1 MNSVIM
7 MMIGVSVVVFF
18 IALGA
23 FLWAVRNKQFDDEYK
38 FTTLNDSEEAL
49 QDAIKLEQRKKK
61 ALSERGNLP
70 RSNKNKV

>member
-7 MMIGVSVVVFF
+7 MMIAVSVFVFF

-49 QDAIKLEQRKKK
+49 QDAIKLEERKKK
-61 ALSERGNLP
+61 AL
-70 RSNKNKV
+70 KDKKK

>member
-7 MMIGVSVVVFF
+7 MMIAVSIFVFF
-18 IALGA
+18 IALTA
-23 FLWAVRNKQFDDEYK
+23 FLWAVKNKQFDDEYK

-61 ALSERGNLP
+61 ALQDKSL
-70 RSNKNKV
+70 S

>member
-18 IALGA
+18 IALSA

-61 ALSERGNLP
+61 ALSERSG
-70 RSNKNKV
+70 

>member
-7 MMIGVSVVVFF
+7 MMMGVSIFIFF

-23 FLWAVRNKQFDDEYK
+23 FLWAVRNKQFDNEYK

-49 QDAIKLEQRKKK
+49 QDAIRLEERKK
-61 ALSERGNLP
+61 ALKDKRA
-70 RSNKNKV
+70 

>member
-7 MMIGVSVVVFF
+7 MMMGVSIFIFF

-23 FLWAVRNKQFDDEYK
+23 FLWAVRNKQFDNEYK

-49 QDAIKLEQRKKK
+49 QDAIRLEERKK
-61 ALSERGNLP
+61 ALKDKKP
-70 RSNKNKV
+70 

>member
-1 MNSVIM
+1 MNNIIM
-7 MMIGVSVVVFF
+7 MMIGVSIFVFF

-49 QDAIKLEQRKKK
+49 QDAIKLEKRKKQ
-61 ALSERGNLP
+61 ALRDKG
-70 RSNKNKV
+70 K

>member
-7 MMIGVSVVVFF
+7 MMMGVSIFIFF

-23 FLWAVRNKQFDDEYK
+23 FLWAVRNKQFDNEYK

-49 QDAIKLEQRKKK
+49 NDAIKLEERKK
-61 ALSERGNLP
+61 ALKDKKP
-70 RSNKNKV
+70 

>member
-7 MMIGVSVVVFF
+7 MMMGVSIFIFF

-49 QDAIKLEQRKKK
+49 NDAIKLEERKK
-61 ALSERGNLP
+61 ALKDKKP
-70 RSNKNKV
+70 